1 MDSKQT
7 TYRETNPNVELIL
20 CILFG
25 WVGAHRFYTKK
36 YKSATLYLLTLGLFT
51 IGWVYDAVRMIVAR
65 IDARK
70 GKTTPKYVSA
80 IVTALIVLVMFI
92 AIPTGNSGKT
102 PERLDRQSETV
113 DTTDSTETD
122 PTETLALQPSET
134 ASDATEPSA
143 EAVASPSARSEAT
156 EPTEETQP
164 EQKQQTPTQLETA
177 PETQPATEKTPEP
190 VIEPAVEPAT
200 TPPAEPPATATNSSG
215 TMVWITT
222 GGGKYHSDPN
232 CSNMKN
238 PYQIT
243 LEEAIAMGREPCKNC
258 YHE

>member
-1 MDSKQT
+1 
-7 TYRETNPNVELIL
+7 
-20 CILFG
+20 
-25 WVGAHRFYTKK
+25 
-36 YKSATLYLLTLGLFT
+36 
-51 IGWVYDAVRMIVAR
+51 MIVAR

-92 AIPTGNSGKT
+92 AIPTGSSGKT
-102 PERLDRQSETV
+102 PEHLDRQSETV
-113 DTTDSTETD
+113 DTTDPTETD
-122 PTETLALQPSET
+122 PTETEDILALQPSET
-134 ASDATEPSA
+134 ASDATEPST
-143 EAVASPSARSEAT
+143 EAVASSAALSEAT
-156 EPTEETQP
+156 EPMEETQP

-190 VIEPAVEPAT
+190 EPVIEPAVEPAT
-200 TPPAEPPATATNSSG
+200 TPPTEPPATAANSSG

-258 YHE
+258 YH